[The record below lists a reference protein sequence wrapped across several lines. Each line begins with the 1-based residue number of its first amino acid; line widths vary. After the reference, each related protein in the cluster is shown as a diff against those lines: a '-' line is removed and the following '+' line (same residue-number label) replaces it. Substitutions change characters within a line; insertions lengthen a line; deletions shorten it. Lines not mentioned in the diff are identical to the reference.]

1 MYDSFHFESDSE
13 TWFIHCQAWFWHTIH
28 LVPCEILH
36 MLCLLSHVVLTH
48 DSFNLKCDFDTRI
61 IYLIHSD
68 CFFCFFFMIHLFS
81 CDTIRY
87 HFLTWIF
94 LFSHD
99 VHITPWITYSMKCT
113 YVGFFFCFFF
123 PVREYKEAKIRHQ
136 KSHGHGRSSFG
147 VKVNFIL
154 ILNSL
159 NYHFEFCGSCA
170 PAFPFHLL
178 LMVWY

>member
-1 MYDSFHFESDSE
+1 
-13 TWFIHCQAWFWHTIH
+13 
-28 LVPCEILH
+28 

-68 CFFCFFFMIHLFS
+68 CFFCFFFHDSF
-81 CDTIRY
+81 
-87 HFLTWIF
+87 IF
-94 LFSHD
+94 MRHDSISLPHMNISFFTRCSHNAMN
-99 VHITPWITYSMKCT
+99 HIQYEM
-113 YVGFFFCFFF
+113 YVRGFFFFVFFF

-178 LMVWY
+178 LMV